1 MRAASRAAALGGL
14 AACVVAPAALAAPGV
29 ELADLSSV
37 IVSLALVIAFIFAAA
52 WVVRR
57 TPFGM
62 GGRASGPLKVIATLP
77 LGTRERL
84 LLVQARDRE
93 LLIAVSP
100 AGVFNVSAAT
110 GAPGQPQ
117 EPKFVLGEQP

>member
-1 MRAASRAAALGGL
+1 MSGASRAAALGGL
-14 AACVVAPAALAAPGV
+14 AASLAAPAALAAPGV

-37 IVSLALVIAFIFAAA
+37 ILSLALVIAFIFAAA

-57 TPFGM
+57 TPFGV
-62 GGRASGPLKVIATLP
+62 GGRANGPLKVVATLP
-77 LGTRERL
+77 LGARERL

-100 AGVFNVSAAT
+100 AGVFNVSAAG

-117 EPKFVLGEQP
+117 EPKFVLGEHP